1 MILQI
6 KFLKKYF
13 VKIKLNQNLT
23 VNTAFHINKRPL
35 NLYSSGDV
43 LLLVK
48 IMRSDP
54 QAQEAFL

>member
-6 KFLKKYF
+6 KFLKKNF
-13 VKIKLNQNLT
+13 VKIELNQNLT
-23 VNTAFHINKRPL
+23 VNTTFHINKRPL
-35 NLYSSGDV
+35 NLYSSGGV
-43 LLLVK
+43 LLLIK

>member
-13 VKIKLNQNLT
+13 VKIELNQNLT

-35 NLYSSGDV
+35 NLYSGSIINVGV
-43 LLLVK
+43 ANRLPG
-48 IMRSDP
+48 I
-54 QAQEAFL
+54 FL